1 MTDPEAIVARR
12 LSKVYRG
19 GRGVF
24 EIDFAVREGEIFGFL
39 GPNGAGKT
47 TTIRTLI
54 GLLRP
59 TAGEVTIFGLDCWR
73 QSPAVKARVG
83 FVPGDPR
90 LYEKMT
96 GAAFLEFM
104 AGFRTRGTLG
114 RAHKLARDFDLDLKP
129 TIRHLSRGNR
139 QKLLLVQGLMHDA
152 PLLILD
158 EASGGLDPL
167 GQETFLTYL
176 EDQRSRGRTIF
187 LSSHNLAE
195 VERVADRVGI
205 IREGRM
211 VAIED
216 IENLR
221 ALRARKM
228 EVTLERPL
236 NGDFFDGLQGVRLVG
251 TKDAGRYLEL
261 AVQGNPR
268 ELLARLGT
276 APVLEVVFPA
286 ADLESVFMHYYR
298 DDDPGPAPDLIGAP
312 SH

>member
-1 MTDPEAIVARR
+1 MTENEAIVARR

-24 EIDFAVREGEIFGFL
+24 ELDFAVREGEIFGFL

-73 QSPAVKARVG
+73 QSAAVKARVG
-83 FVPGDPR
+83 FVSADPR

-96 GAAFLEFM
+96 GTAFLEFM
-104 AGFRTRGTLG
+104 AGFRARGTMD
-114 RAHKLARDFDLDLKP
+114 RARTLATEFDLDLRPK
-129 TIRHLSRGNR
+129 IRHLSRGNR
-139 QKLLLVQGLMHDA
+139 QKLVLIQGLMHDA

-167 GQETFLTYL
+167 GQEAFLTYL
-176 EDQRSRGRTIF
+176 GGERSRGKTVF

-205 IREGRM
+205 IRDGRM
-211 VAIED
+211 VAVED
-216 IENLR
+216 IEKLR
-221 ALRARKM
+221 ALRERKM

-236 NGDFFDGLQGVRLVG
+236 NTDFFAGLQGVRLVE
-251 TKDAGRYLEL
+251 TKDAGRHVEL
-261 AVQGNPR
+261 GVQGNPR

-276 APVLEVVFPA
+276 APVLDVVFPA

-298 DDDPGPAPDLIGAP
+298 DDDTGAVPDLVGAA
-312 SH
+312 SQ